1 MDLKT
6 LGSVLSDFVHGVVI
20 LDGNGIIVWANDYVK
35 GIFSEQEII
44 KKKFNDIFRVSVLDI
59 LKSTSINM
67 TYTEH
72 CYIVKGR
79 RVYEKGLPMDMIFIE
94 SIQSFKNKDVKIH
107 CLQSIINSIDDGI
120 IMSDYEGKVVIYN
133 KAMEKIEGV
142 KAKDML
148 NKYIW
153 DAYKYGIENESEHR
167 KVFHSRKP
175 IIKAYKAHVYNNNIP
190 KYESYNTYPIIK
202 EGEGVGVFSI
212 SKNETELK
220 SLLSETVEL
229 KRKYIQKGLY
239 RISEKSMTNGT
250 TFTFSDVVGCS
261 ETTSNL
267 IKEAQTIALL
277 ENNVLIVG
285 DTGTG
290 KEVFAQS
297 IHNFGSKSE
306 EQFIGINCAAIPENL
321 LESILFGAVKGA
333 YTGAI
338 DRTGLFQEAGDGTLF
353 LDELNSMPV
362 SMQTKLLRVLQERK
376 VRKVGDVNNI
386 PINCRVIC
394 AINEDPLQLIKA
406 GRLRQDLFYR
416 IAGLILYI
424 PPLRDRRED
433 ISELYKFFITK
444 YNRLMNRNITA
455 LSEEL
460 KKVIL
465 SYDWPGNVREL
476 EHTIENLMVRT
487 KENQTELTLS
497 DMPTYLS
504 KVILSSNAIERKRPR
519 TESLTETLRDIEKKL
534 IIESLKNNNWNISK
548 ASKSLGIIRQS
559 LIYRMKKLEIEK
571 TDQYV

>member
-6 LGSVLSDFVHGVVI
+6 LGSVLSDFVPGIAI
-20 LDGNGIIVWANDYVK
+20 LDANEIIVWSNDYIK
-35 GIFSEQEII
+35 AIFPEQEII
-44 KKKFNDIFRVSVLDI
+44 KKRFSDIFGTSAMDI
-59 LKSTSINM
+59 LKSASNYR
-67 TYTEH
+67 TYSGH
-72 CYIVKGR
+72 RYNVKGR
-79 RVYEKGLPMDMIFIE
+79 RVYEKGEAIDLIFME
-94 SIQSFKNKDVKIH
+94 SMQSFENKDVKIH
-107 CLQSIINSIDDGI
+107 CLQNIINAIDDGI
-120 IMSDYEGKVVIYN
+120 MMSDYEGKVVIYN

-153 DAYKYGIENESEHR
+153 DAYKYGLETESEHR
-167 KVFHSRKP
+167 KVFYSKKP
-175 IIKAYKAHVYNNNIP
+175 IIKAYKAHVYNNDIP
-190 KYESYNTYPIIK
+190 KYESYSSYPLVK

-239 RISEKSMTNGT
+239 RIIENSLTNGT
-250 TFTFSDVVGCS
+250 SFTFSDVVGCS

-333 YTGAI
+333 YTGAL
-338 DRTGLFQEAGDGTLF
+338 DRIGLFQEAGEGTLF

-376 VRKVGDVNNI
+376 VRRVGDLNNI

-394 AINEDPLQLIKA
+394 AINEEPQQLIKA

-433 ISELYKFFITK
+433 ISELYKFFISK
-444 YNRLMNRNITA
+444 YNRLMNRNIKN
-455 LSEEL
+455 LSAEL

-476 EHTIENLMVRT
+476 EHTIENLMVRA

-497 DMPTYLS
+497 DMPTYLNRA
-504 KVILSSNAIERKRPR
+504 ILGSNALERKRQR
-519 TESLTETLRDIEKKL
+519 TESLTETLKDIEKKL
-534 IIESLKNNNWNISK
+534 IIESLRNNGWNISK
-548 ASKSLGIIRQS
+548 SAINLGIIRQS
-559 LIYRMKKLEIEK
+559 LIYRMKKLGIEK
-571 TDQYV
+571 ANQYV